1 MPLTPGTRLGPYE
14 ILSPLGAGGMGEV
27 YKAKDT
33 RLGRF
38 VAIKVLLGRHAED
51 SVMRERFEREAQ
63 AISALSHPSI
73 CTLHDIGEHE
83 GTHYLVMECV
93 EGETLAAR
101 LARGPLPLGQA
112 LELGRQIAVA
122 LAAAHDHGIVHRD
135 LKPSNVM
142 LTRSGPKL
150 LDFGLAKLHAASHG
164 ILDPAGQE
172 TASGPLTERGE
183 ILGTLQYMAPEQ
195 LEGGEADA
203 RSDIFAFGCLLYEMI
218 SGRRPFSGL
227 SQASVI
233 AAILKED
240 PAELS
245 EPGRDVPPA
254 IEQIVRHCLEKDPAQ
269 RFQSMHDLAF
279 NLAAWSRPSS
289 PSRTRDA
296 VEPSVKRVMLVVLP
310 FENLSQDPE
319 QEYFSAGLTE
329 ETIADLGRVASDRL
343 GVIAR
348 TSAMSYKGTRKSIT
362 EIGRELGVEFAVE
375 GSVRRHADRVRIS
388 VQLIRASDQTHVW
401 AQQYDRQLSD
411 VLAVQD
417 DIGRAIAE
425 QVQVKLAPAGAPH
438 PASARLVN
446 QAAYDAYLQGRFHL
460 WRVTRPDLERA
471 LEHFRQAT
479 EIDPTMAV
487 AYAGLAQT
495 YVVLPIAGGAE
506 PRQAFPQAEHAAKR
520 ALELDPDC
528 AEAQTAMTGLRH
540 WYNWDWAGAEGHARR
555 AIAYNPSD
563 ARAHQVLG
571 RLLTNIRRHD
581 EAIAEIDIA
590 RRLDPRAPLIIAL
603 SSDFRLEA
611 RRYDEV
617 EPLIRTAHEL
627 DPNFWVAFV
636 SAAKLYLHQARY
648 AEALAAAESARRFS
662 GGHSEALALIGF
674 CHGATGRRD
683 AAVDV
688 LSELERRDAAG
699 YVPATHLATVCLG
712 LGDTGQAMRWLEKA
726 FEDRDVWLTEAAVE
740 PRWDGLRAHP
750 GFQDLIRRIGF
761 PATPADS
768 RLGTAP
774 RQV

>member
-33 RLGRF
+33 RLGRS
-38 VAIKVLLGRHAED
+38 VAIKVLLGQHAED
-51 SVMRERFEREAQ
+51 PAMRARFEREAQ

-73 CTLHDIGEHE
+73 CTLHDVGEHE
-83 GTHYLVMECV
+83 GMHYLVMEYL

-101 LARGPLPLGQA
+101 LARGPLALDQA
-112 LELGRQIAVA
+112 LELGREIAVA
-122 LAAAHDHGIVHRD
+122 LAAAHDHGVVHRD
-135 LKPSNVM
+135 LKPGNVM
-142 LTRSGPKL
+142 LTKSGPKL

-164 ILDPAGQE
+164 IVDPAARE
-172 TASGPLTERGE
+172 TVAGPLTERGE

-195 LEGGEADA
+195 LEGLEADA

-218 SGRRPFSGL
+218 SGRRPFAGL
-227 SQASVI
+227 SQAGVI
-233 AAILKED
+233 AATLKEE

-245 EPGRDVPPA
+245 GPGRGIPPA
-254 IEQIVRHCLEKDPAQ
+254 IDHIVRHCLEKDPAQ
-269 RFQSMHDLAF
+269 RFQSMRDLVF
-279 NLAAWSRPSS
+279 ELATWSGASS
-289 PSRTRDA
+289 PSRKDDA
-296 VEPSVKRVMLVVLP
+296 VEASGKRVMLVVLP

-329 ETIADLGRVASDRL
+329 ETITDLGGVASDRL

-348 TSAMSYKGTRKSIT
+348 TSAMSYKGTRKSIAQ
-362 EIGRELGVEFAVE
+362 IGRELGVDFAVE

-388 VQLIRASDQTHVW
+388 VQLIRTSDQTHVW

-417 DIGRAIAE
+417 DIGRAIA
-425 QVQVKLAPAGAPH
+425 QQIQVKLTPACAAH
-438 PASARLVN
+438 RASSRLVN

-471 LEHFRQAT
+471 LEYFRQAT

-487 AYAGLAQT
+487 AHAGLAQT
-495 YVVLPIAGGAE
+495 YVVLPIAGGAD
-506 PRQAFPQAEHAAKR
+506 PRQAFPRAEEAAKQ
-520 ALELDPDC
+520 ALELDPDS

-540 WYNWDWAGAEGHARR
+540 WYSWDWASAEAYARK
-555 AIAYNPSD
+555 AIARNPSY

-571 RLLTNIRRHD
+571 RLLTNIGRHD

-590 RRLDPRAPLIIAL
+590 RRLDPLAPLIIAL
-603 SSDFRLEA
+603 SADFRLEA

-617 EPLIRTAHEL
+617 EPLIHKAHEL
-627 DPNFWVAFV
+627 DPNFWVAHV

-648 AEALAAAESARRFS
+648 AEAIAAAESARRFS
-662 GGHSEALALIGF
+662 GAGGHSEALALIGL
-674 CHGATGRRD
+674 CHGAMGHRD
-683 AAVDV
+683 EAGEV
-688 LSELERRDAAG
+688 LSELERRRDAG
-699 YVPATHLATVCLG
+699 YVPATHIATVHLG
-712 LGDTGQAMRWLEKA
+712 LGDTGQAMRWLERA

-761 PATPADS
+761 SAAAVGS
-768 RLGTAP
+768 
-774 RQV
+774 